1 MESMTFVLF
10 GATGDLAKRK
20 IFPALYNL
28 YVDQKL
34 PQSFSIIGLGR
45 GELSHTDFQEK
56 VKNSI
61 LEFSRRLEHEAAN
74 MGEFLDYFRYSTL
87 DVNREEDYQTLL
99 QFIKQREKELHLEEN
114 RMFYL
119 SV

>member
-34 PQSFSIIGLGR
+34 PQSISIIGLGR
-45 GELSHTDFQEK
+45 GDLSHTDFQEK
-56 VKNSI
+56 VKDSV
-61 LEFSRRLEHEAAN
+61 LDFSRRLEHEAAN
-74 MGEFLDYFRYSTL
+74 MGEFLDHFRYSKL
-87 DVNREEDYQTLL
+87 DVTRKEDYQQLL
-99 QFIKQREKELHLEEN
+99 QLVKQREEE
-114 RMFYL
+114 
-119 SV
+119 S